1 MITGNG
7 DNGENVKVKK
17 SREMIRLLTRL
28 DFLTFDLAWLDLL
41 LAVENAFIAK
51 LSEY

>member
-1 MITGNG
+1 
-7 DNGENVKVKK
+7 
-17 SREMIRLLTRL
+17 
-28 DFLTFDLAWLDLL
+28 LTFDLAWLDLL